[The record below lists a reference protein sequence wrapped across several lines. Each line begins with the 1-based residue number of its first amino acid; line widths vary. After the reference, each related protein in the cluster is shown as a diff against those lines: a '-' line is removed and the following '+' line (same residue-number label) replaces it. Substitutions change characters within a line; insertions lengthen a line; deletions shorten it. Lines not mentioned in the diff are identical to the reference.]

1 MKRNKEL
8 NLGYNKTPNGVATCV
23 GTVGE

>member
-8 NLGYNKTPNGVATCV
+8 N
-23 GTVGE
+23 